1 MNLKTLIDAGK
12 TLCRQ
17 DVRVEHLAWKMSTAL
32 ESLAKELNDDENYD
46 LWRLWPCGS
55 MAMIDESIVGMSD
68 NYEIVRVLC
77 YDFNGN
83 PEYWISDG
91 EQTQA

>member
-1 MNLKTLIDAGK
+1 MNLKTLIDSGK
-12 TLCRQ
+12 TLCRH
-17 DVRVEHLAWKMSTAL
+17 DYTVEHLAWKLSTAL
-32 ESLAKELNDDENYD
+32 ESLAKEMNDAENYD

-55 MAMIDESIVGMSD
+55 MAEIDEDIIGMSD

-83 PEYWISDG
+83 PEYWISDV

>member
-12 TLCRQ
+12 TLCRN
-17 DVRVEHLAWKMSTAL
+17 DYKVEHLAWKMANAL
-32 ESLAKELNDDENYD
+32 ESLAKELNESDNYD

-55 MAMIDESIVGMSD
+55 MAEIDDDIIGMSD
-68 NYEIVRVLC
+68 DYEIVRVLC

-83 PEYWISDG
+83 PEYWISDV
-91 EQTQA
+91 E